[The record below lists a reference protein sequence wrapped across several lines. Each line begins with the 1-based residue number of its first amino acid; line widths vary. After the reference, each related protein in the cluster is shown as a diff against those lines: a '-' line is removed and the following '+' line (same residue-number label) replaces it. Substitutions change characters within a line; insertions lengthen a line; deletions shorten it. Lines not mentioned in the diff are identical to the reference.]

1 MRSTATGT
9 LINLERDDNGLITL
23 NINPM
28 PVLDIISKGDWV
40 MLNVNDY
47 IEAGDVSNLIE
58 LVSNGAAVFG
68 ALGAGAGVGADAD
81 SKSPKAF

>member
-1 MRSTATGT
+1 M
-9 LINLERDDNGLITL
+9 ITL
-23 NINPM
+23 NINPL
-28 PVLDIISKGDWV
+28 PVLDVISKGDWV

-68 ALGAGAGVGADAD
+68 ALGAGVGADAD